1 MTTWQTKA
9 ATYLARMRAAHAS
22 ETVTY
27 RRGVLS
33 VELSASPVPDIYEAN
48 REGGATVQAQRMD
61 WIIPA
66 ASLILGGSVVE
77 PQAGDRIEWI
87 NGETTETYELQPVD
101 AEEAASRLDAN
112 KTQYLAHSRLV
123 DEA

>member
-1 MTTWQTKA
+1 MTTWQSKA

-27 RRGVLS
+27 RRGALS
-33 VELSASPVPDIYEAN
+33 VELSASPVPDTYEAI

-66 ASLILGGSVVE
+66 ASLILGGSLVE
-77 PQAGDRIEWI
+77 PQEGDLIEWAI
-87 NGETTETYELQPVD
+87 GETTETYELQPVD
-101 AEEAASRLDAN
+101 SEEAVARLDAA
-112 KTQYLAHSRLV
+112 KTQWIAHSRLTA
-123 DEA
+123 EA